1 MSKENKKNS
10 IVKKLIK
17 KKLKK
22 KILAFIGIS
31 NSLLLGIGLF
41 LFSILVIFISNEMNN
56 EVGNNSDIGA
66 GGVPTEYVEYFNE
79 ASKLI
84 NIPNWVLSA
93 VAKQESNFNPNA
105 SYGGAY
111 GMMQIQKND
120 ISTGNDLWKY
130 IMDLG
135 LGDIY
140 RQIGY
145 EFSSSDDMWNLYLK
159 EPRVQIIAGSYY
171 IRYYANYVLYRK
183 GKTENLNY
191 NSSDNMNLIY
201 WKADENNSEFKEI
214 LRRIFACYNGG
225 AYYGMNVELDNA
237 QHDYPNK
244 VFKYAME
251 FRDKGIVSNSNE
263 VIEKAVEAGK
273 KWLGSPYVWGGGRTQ
288 YDVDNGI
295 FDCSSFIHYMY
306 ASAGVQLGSRESV
319 VTFSLVN
326 MGKEVSSSEMQR
338 GDLVFF
344 DTYTI
349 NGHVGFYLGNGEF
362 IHCATTSGVTI
373 SNINSPYYK
382 ETFNGRV
389 RRIVNEK

>member
-41 LFSILVIFISNEMNN
+41 LFSILVIVISNEMNN
-56 EVGNNSDIGA
+56 EAGNNSDIGA

-93 VAKQESNFNPNA
+93 VAKQESNFNSNA

-111 GMMQIQKND
+111 GIMQIQKND

-191 NSSDNMNLIY
+191 NSSDNMDLID
-201 WKADENNSEFKEI
+201 WKADENNSDFKEI

-225 AYYGMNVELDNA
+225 PYYGMNVNLDNA
-237 QHDYPNK
+237 QNDYPNK

-273 KWLGSPYVWGGGRTQ
+273 KWLGRPYVWGGGRTQ

-389 RRIVNEK
+389 RRVVNEK